1 MGRAVCYQIFV
12 ALCIFAVFG
21 ASARAERAIPK
32 PLPNH
37 PGNIFQAGEDVQ
49 VPLPAKATGKW
60 TLFDIEN
67 KQVGE
72 SHPAAEKVD
81 LGKLPVGYYEL
92 RGEQP
97 AEKVYIGVIA
107 PLVAP
112 TPMTSPIGIDVA
124 MAWFWQ
130 DDASRKAVANICTLA
145 GMNRVRDRMSW
156 PELEPKKGEF
166 APRNRYDE
174 TAEIQSEAGL
184 QVLQV
189 NHIGAPWSKNGR
201 RFPEDLRDAY
211 DFYKEIAKRFKG
223 KIVAL
228 EPWNEADID
237 MFGGHTGSEMASMQ
251 KASYLGIKAGNP
263 DMIACEN
270 VFAIARPETLK
281 DFTANDAG
289 PYFDRFDLH
298 HYVIMDRYPDYYALY
313 RSASAG
319 KPMWVTEFNV
329 TVDWADEKTH
339 EPDEKNLRVQAL
351 RLPKMFAMSLYEG
364 VEAQFYFMLPH
375 YVERKLQ
382 YGLLHQ
388 DLTPRPAFMSLAAV
402 GRLFADAKPIGRWD
416 VGNPKV
422 HGYVFRAKP
431 DGVEKY
437 VIVLWS
443 SGGDKTYLLNVPTEK
458 IFDEY
463 GRETK
468 GSWVGEVKLMNEPLI
483 AVTSVDPSG
492 AMKLIPPPKAPP
504 VSDEKPS
511 PVVLQVLFPDSA
523 RSVKQSLYH
532 IATDQP
538 QKVALFA
545 YNFSDHA
552 VKGELKVD
560 PNDEWQPKLKS
571 PNVELK
577 PNDRVEIPLTLS
589 ASSAQPTTQPIR
601 VSGDFAGDGKPI
613 VSFFVAPPAQ
623 ETRK

>member
-1 MGRAVCYQIFV
+1 MFLV
-12 ALCIFAVFG
+12 LCVLAVFG
-21 ASARAERAIPK
+21 VPVRAERALPK

-37 PGNIFQAGEDVQ
+37 PGNIFQAGEEVQ
-49 VPLPAKATGKW
+49 VSLPPKATGEWK
-60 TLFDIEN
+60 LFGIEN
-67 KQVGE
+67 KQIGDA
-72 SHPAAEKVD
+72 HPVPEKVD
-81 LGKLPVGYYEL
+81 LGKLSVGYYEL

-97 AEKVYIGVIA
+97 ADKVYIGVIA

-124 MAWFWQ
+124 MAWFWN
-130 DDASRKAVANICTLA
+130 DDPSRKAVANICTLA

-166 APRNRYDE
+166 APRNHYDE
-174 TAEIQSEAGL
+174 TAEIQTAAGL

-211 DFYKEIAKRFKG
+211 QFYNEMAKRFKG

-228 EPWNEADID
+228 EPWNEADIE
-237 MFGGHTGSEMASMQ
+237 MFGGHTGTEMASMQ
-251 KASYLGIKAGNP
+251 KASYLGIKAGNA

-298 HYVIMDRYPDYYALY
+298 HYVIMDRYPEYYALY
-313 RSASAG
+313 RAASAG

-329 TVDWADEKTH
+329 TVNFADEKTQ
-339 EPDEKNLRVQAL
+339 EPDEKDLRVQAL

-382 YGLLHQ
+382 YGLLHK
-388 DLTPRPAFMSLAAV
+388 DLSPRPAFMSLAAV
-402 GRLFADAKPIGRWD
+402 GRLFADAKPVGRWD
-416 VGNPKV
+416 AGNPKV

-431 DGVEKY
+431 DGADKF

-443 SGGDKTYLLNVPTEK
+443 SGGDKAFRLNIPTEK

-463 GRETK
+463 GRETD
-468 GSWVGEVKLMNEPLI
+468 GSWIGEVKLTNEPLI
-483 AVTSVDPSG
+483 AITSVDPSG
-492 AMKLIPPPKAPP
+492 AMKLIPPPQAPP
-504 VSDEKPS
+504 ISDEKPS
-511 PVVLQVLFPDSA
+511 PVVLQVLWPDEA
-523 RSVKQSLYH
+523 RVVNKSLYRVDPH
-532 IATDQP
+532 RAP
-538 QKVALFA
+538 RVPLFV
-545 YNFSDHA
+545 YNFGDHP
-552 VKGELKVD
+552 VKGELTSIIGQD
-560 PNDEWQPKLKS
+560 WQAGPF
-571 PNVELK
+571 PTTVELK
-577 PNDRVEIPLTLS
+577 PGERREIVMAITHPSANQPATQPIRISGDFGNDGKAVVS
-589 ASSAQPTTQPIR
+589 FNVAPTTQP
-601 VSGDFAGDGKPI
+601 AK
-613 VSFFVAPPAQ
+613 
-623 ETRK
+623 